1 MRNGT
6 KGAAWD
12 LGLYMRDFVF
22 QLQEVQMPLKLFH
35 GERDVNAPIALGRST
50 VAKLPSAHLVTYEDE
65 AHFSTLCNHIDE
77 IILAVGNR

>member
-12 LGLYMRDFVF
+12 LGLYMRDFDF

-35 GERDVNAPIALGRST
+35 GERDVNAPIALVRSM
-50 VAKLPSAHLVTYEDE
+50 VAKLPSA
-65 AHFSTLCNHIDE
+65 ACNLRRRSAFLNSLQPH
-77 IILAVGNR
+77 